1 MCPGLRVDKKDGR
14 SFIRIPR
21 PGGAGRSAP
30 SHHPPADERKPAP
43 RRAEG
48 DTRRDEH
55 ERIVIPRQDR
65 GAPPR
70 SDIDVELREVRYG
83 AASRGPYLRVIPRR
97 SHFVRSGPGHIEAT
111 RLASEP
117 DGGLARYLARA
128 KLLVIGSPFA
138 TSQAIHERLTKFKA
152 LAVFSSDAISSSAYA
167 TEEILLILVLAG
179 SGALHNAL
187 PIAGVIG
194 LLLLLVATSY
204 QQTIRAYPNGGG
216 AYIVAH
222 ENLGRWPGLV
232 AASALL
238 VDYVLTVTVSVAAGV
253 AAVTS
258 AVPDLHDARV
268 LIGLVTIGLITLG
281 NLRGVRES
289 GAIFAAPTYF
299 FILAMGSVVVV
310 GFVKVIVGDA
320 PGSILHQA
328 PAEETKA
335 AAEGLSLFLI
345 LKAFSS
351 GCAALTGIEAIS
363 NGVPAFKAPESR
375 NARITL
381 IWMAGILLFLFLG
394 ITFLASRFGFVP
406 NDNETI
412 VSELGREVLGKNALY
427 YAFQVATALVLFLAA
442 NTSYADFPRL
452 SAILATDRFMPR
464 QFGFKGDRLAFS
476 NGILLLAGSSA
487 VLLIAFGGEVSNLIP
502 LYAVGVFTSFTL
514 SQSGMVVHW
523 LNRKEPGWRLSL
535 AVNAVGAAGTAVV
548 ALIIGGTKFA
558 SGAWISILMM
568 GAIML
573 TFALIRRHYDWFR
586 RQVHIDSAELPAAAI
601 PAAVAIQPG
610 GPGTHVVVP
619 VDEINRITIGAI
631 GLAREISPLV
641 TAVHVTDD
649 RELAERFRAK
659 WEAAVPDVPLL
670 VIESPYRAFVA
681 PLVAFLRQVRD
692 NRREQKIT
700 LILPAFAVRHW
711 WERLL
716 HNRDVQ
722 RLRGALGEQPGLSIV
737 RFTFDLAS
745 QTPVA
750 GRP

>member
-1 MCPGLRVDKKDGR
+1 MDKKEGR

-21 PGGAGRSAP
+21 PGGDGRKALSRT
-30 SHHPPADERKPAP
+30 PADAKPVPQPAVP
-43 RRAEG
+43 DA
-48 DTRRDEH
+48 RRDEH

-65 GAPPR
+65 GAQAPGR
-70 SDIDVELREVRYG
+70 AEIGVELREVRYG

-97 SHFVRSGPGHIEAT
+97 SQFVRSGPGHLEAT

-117 DGGLARYLARA
+117 VGRLERYVAKA
-128 KLLVIGSPFA
+128 KLFVIGSPFA

-232 AASALL
+232 AAAALL

-299 FILAMGSVVVV
+299 FIFAMGSVVVV
-310 GFVKVIVGDA
+310 GFVKVIIGDA
-320 PGSILHQA
+320 PGSLLHQA
-328 PAEETKA
+328 PPEETRS

-363 NGVPAFKAPESR
+363 NGVPAFQPPESR

-381 IWMAGILLFLFLG
+381 VWMAGILLALFLG

-406 NDNETI
+406 NDNETL
-412 VSELGREVLGKNALY
+412 VSELGREVLGKNAMY

-476 NGILLLAGSSA
+476 NGILLLAVSA
-487 VLLIAFGGEVSNLIP
+487 AALLIVFGGEVSNLIP

-514 SQSGMVVHW
+514 SQTGMVVHW
-523 LNRKEPGWRLSL
+523 LKLKESGWRLSL
-535 AVNAVGAAGTAVV
+535 AVNAIGAAGTAVV

-568 GAIML
+568 GAIMVI
-573 TFALIRRHYDWFR
+573 FALIRRHYDWFR
-586 RQVHIDSAELPAAAI
+586 RQVEFRPGELPMGSI
-601 PAAVAIQPG
+601 PVAVTIPPG
-610 GPGTHVVVP
+610 VPSTHVVVP
-619 VDEINRITIGAI
+619 VDEINRITMGAI

-649 RELAERFRAK
+649 RELAERFRGK

-681 PLVAFLRQVRD
+681 PFAAFLRQVRG
-692 NRREQKIT
+692 NRPEQKIT
-700 LILPAFAVRHW
+700 LILPTFAVRHW
-711 WERLL
+711 WERFM

-737 RFTFDLAS
+737 SFTFDVAS
-745 QTPVA
+745 QSSVPP
-750 GRP
+750 RP